1 MKENKEYYGIYLN
14 GKIPKTIDKEKDK
27 YNKYNRSVKLEF
39 EGKAYLIDDKGNNKE
54 ELKNNSKLKK
64 EGKHTIK
71 LINTKND
78 IYYINIKIRKLGLI
92 CLFFIAFLIILGSI
106 FIFNKDYIKQYSISE
121 FSSFEIDLKGI
132 KYVFDIGYEDTNF
145 KSVELTDKVSEKN
158 IIYPGSSGTFYVLIS
173 TKNGNKDMIY
183 TMQIQEEINKPKN
196 LKFETNG
203 KIYNSMKELSN
214 DINGTIKKDSGKVL
228 KIDWFWD
235 YDTNDDMTDT
245 ENAISIENNYKFLMR
260 MIGNEKI

>member
-14 GKIPKTIDKEKDK
+14 GKIPKTIDNEKDK
-27 YNKYNRSVKLEF
+27 YNKYNGSVKLEF
-39 EGKAYLIDDKGNNKE
+39 EGKAYLIDNKGNTKE

-106 FIFNKDYIKQYSISE
+106 FIFNKDCIKQYSISE

-132 KYVFDIGYEDTNF
+132 KYVFDIGYYF
-145 KSVELTDKVSEKN
+145 RS
-158 IIYPGSSGTFYVLIS
+158 
-173 TKNGNKDMIY
+173 
-183 TMQIQEEINKPKN
+183 
-196 LKFETNG
+196 
-203 KIYNSMKELSN
+203 
-214 DINGTIKKDSGKVL
+214 
-228 KIDWFWD
+228 
-235 YDTNDDMTDT
+235 
-245 ENAISIENNYKFLMR
+245 
-260 MIGNEKI
+260 